1 MVADMALWQWLADLV
16 LVAHAAYVLF
26 VVGGQTLIVI
36 GWIRGWEWTRYRV
49 FRLLH
54 LAAIGLVMLEAWL
67 GINCPL
73 TTLENFLRLQA
84 GMVTYENS
92 FIAHWLRWVIFMPH
106 RMDIRS
112 DLYGFLTLVILTW
125 LAYPPRRNLSDKR
138 RKVMKLFCLRPW

>member
-1 MVADMALWQWLADLV
+1 MVADRALWEWLADLV

-26 VVGGQTLIVI
+26 VVGGQTLIVV

-73 TTLENFLRLQA
+73 TTLENFLRVQA
-84 GMVTYENS
+84 GVVTYENS
-92 FIAHWLRWVIFMPH
+92 FIAHWLRWVIFYAAPEWIFALIYTVFM
-106 RMDIRS
+106 
-112 DLYGFLTLVILTW
+112 TLVILTW
-125 LAYPPRRNLSDKR
+125 LAYPPRR
-138 RKVMKLFCLRPW
+138 KLK

>member
-1 MVADMALWQWLADLV
+1 MVADRALWEWLADLV

-26 VVGGQTLIVI
+26 VIGGQTLIVV

-73 TTLENFLRLQA
+73 TTLENFLRVQA
-84 GMVTYENS
+84 GVVTYENS
-92 FIAHWLRWVIFMPH
+92 FIAHWLRWVIFYAAPEWIFALIYTVFM
-106 RMDIRS
+106 
-112 DLYGFLTLVILTW
+112 TLVILTW
-125 LAYPPRRNLSDKR
+125 LAYPPRR
-138 RKVMKLFCLRPW
+138 KLK